1 MIFHFEKNL
10 YRSYFLSEAHHDV
23 SGHIFMI
30 GHLIQLSGIL
40 IYMCGIAGKFLH
52 PANINNAS
60 TALTLQSINLR
71 GPDANDIYADKFI
84 RLGSTRLEILD
95 PTGGVQPFIE
105 RNRYVLIFNG
115 QIYNHLRL
123 REKIRGEFWR
133 THSDTE
139 TLIKLLIRF
148 GVDILS
154 ELEGMFA
161 LAFWDKSEHRLLLA
175 RDRSGEKPLFY
186 FESKGS
192 LVFGSNTDV
201 VRDNLTS
208 SLDVNYSS
216 VSVMLNSGFVPPNSS
231 VYKDVH
237 VLEPDSYIIADL
249 NGITKDSFRNQTSVL
264 PSMHSAK
271 TLSDL
276 LIESVNDQTVADVDI
291 GLFLSGGIDSSLLAF
306 MASANS
312 SISRAFCADLGT
324 NREDVIASEKIARQL
339 GIPLTTVQL
348 ENSSIVKL
356 LDSHALAFDEP
367 FGDSASLPLLALSA
381 EAKKH
386 VGVCLS
392 GDGADELFA
401 GYPWRYRPLVAPKYQ
416 IGLNSNRLSNKLLNK
431 ILKQFHLNRISQNL
445 VDKGV
450 YNSISKSSNPMK
462 RFFEINYI
470 LRELGENDFSIE
482 DFNTPSSTATLLE
495 AILQFEQRFYLT
507 GDILVKTD
515 RASMFHSL
523 EVRTPFLNS
532 KIIEFARN
540 LKQDKKINWQQD
552 KIIIQEVYNL
562 NLKTNY
568 AKRKKSGLG
577 GRVSKW
583 LEIAE
588 VSERYES
595 LLSTEF
601 AKSLNS
607 KFSPQLLNDA
617 CSKSPQFKWNLFC
630 LLLWAECR
638 GING

>member
-1 MIFHFEKNL
+1 
-10 YRSYFLSEAHHDV
+10 
-23 SGHIFMI
+23 
-30 GHLIQLSGIL
+30 
-40 IYMCGIAGKFLH
+40 MCGIAGKFLH

-60 TALTLQSINLR
+60 TALNLQSINLR
-71 GPDANDIYADKFI
+71 GPDANGIYADKFI
-84 RLGSTRLEILD
+84 CLGSTRLEILD
-95 PTGGVQPFIE
+95 PIGGVQPFIE

-123 REKIRGEFWR
+123 REKIRDESWR
-133 THSDTE
+133 TNSDTE
-139 TLIKLLIRF
+139 TLIKILIRF

-161 LAFWDKSEHRLLLA
+161 LAFWDKLEHRLLLA

-231 VYKDVH
+231 VYKDMH

-249 NGITKDSFRNQTSVL
+249 NGITKGSFRNQTSVL
-264 PSMHSAK
+264 PVMDSAK

-324 NREDVIASEKIARQL
+324 NSEDVIASEKIARQL
-339 GIPLTTVQL
+339 GIPLTNVQL

-381 EAKKH
+381 EAKKY

-401 GYPWRYRPLVAPKYQ
+401 GYPWRYRPLVAPKWQ
-416 IGLNSNRLSNKLLNK
+416 IGFNSNRLSNKLLNK
-431 ILKQFHLNRISQNL
+431 TLKQLHLNRLSQNL

-470 LRELGENDFSIE
+470 LSELGENDFSFE
-482 DFNTPSSTATLLE
+482 DFETPSSTATLLE

-540 LKQDKKINWQQD
+540 LKQDKKINWKQD

-568 AKRKKSGLG
+568 AKRNKSGLG

-583 LEIAE
+583 LEITE
-588 VSERYES
+588 VSKRYEG

-607 KFSPQLLNDA
+607 KFSPQLLSEA

>member
-1 MIFHFEKNL
+1 MYTNSHVWNCRQI
-10 YRSYFLSEAHHDV
+10 SLS
-23 SGHIFMI
+23 
-30 GHLIQLSGIL
+30 
-40 IYMCGIAGKFLH
+40 
-52 PANINNAS
+52 ANVDNAS

-71 GPDANDIYADKFI
+71 GPDANGSYSDKFI
-84 RLGSTRLEILD
+84 SLGSTRLEILD
-95 PTGGVQPFIE
+95 PLGGVQPFIE

-123 REKIRGEFWR
+123 REKIIGEFWR
-133 THSDTE
+133 TNSDTE

-148 GVDILS
+148 GIDILS

-161 LAFWDKSEHRLLLA
+161 LAFWDKLECRLLLA

-208 SLDVNYSS
+208 GLDINYSS

-231 VYKDVH
+231 VYKDLH

-249 NGITKDSFRNQTSVL
+249 NGITKGSFRNQTSVL
-264 PSMHSAK
+264 PDKDSAK
-271 TLSDL
+271 ALSDL
-276 LIESVNDQTVADVDI
+276 LIESVNYQTVADVDI
-291 GLFLSGGIDSSLLAF
+291 GIFLSGGIDSSLLAF

-324 NREDVIASEKIARQL
+324 NSEDVIASEKIARQL
-339 GIPLTTVQL
+339 GIPLTTVRL
-348 ENSSIVKL
+348 ENSAIVKL

-381 EAKKH
+381 EAKKY

-401 GYPWRYRPLVAPKYQ
+401 GYPWRYRPLVAPKWQ

-431 ILKQFHLNRISQNL
+431 TLKQLHLNRISQNS

-450 YNSISKSSNPMK
+450 YNSISKSSNPVK

-470 LRELGENDFSIE
+470 LSELGENDFSIE
-482 DFNTPSSTATLLE
+482 DFDTPSSTATLLE
-495 AILQFEQRFYLT
+495 EILQFEQRFYLT

-583 LEIAE
+583 LEIVE
-588 VSERYES
+588 VSKRYES

-607 KFSPQLLNDA
+607 KFSSLLLNDA
-617 CSKSPQFKWNLFC
+617 CRKSPQFKWNLFC